1 MARLF
6 ALLAA
11 CALAERS
18 AAARTIHSSAKF
30 VQPVPAATF
39 APEQIRLAHTQ
50 VDTEMAVHWATSNL
64 TNDDYQGVVQWGP
77 DAGSLT
83 FSAAATLQL
92 NYTAFTI
99 KSPSLHFATMTG
111 LAHQTQ
117 VFYRVGSLT
126 QGWSPIY
133 NFTSSRAL
141 GTKSYPF
148 SFVTFG
154 DMGISYSNWTAA
166 LLAKMSQDGELDL
179 IVHAGDISYA
189 DNRASINHGTI
200 YDGVINQYFNEMM
213 PATAQTPYMLS
224 SGNHE
229 AILDFLAYRT
239 RVAPTMPIANATA
252 TPFWYSYSV
261 GPVHF
266 TAYDYDQSWSETS
279 EQYAFVSSDLKG
291 VDKSVTPWT
300 IAYNHFPLICSNY
313 FFCPSAGP
321 FRAVY
326 EPLFN
331 APDSR
336 VDFHLA
342 GHVHASEAVYP
353 SVNGTVTQFSFND
366 VSQVLHLLVGNA
378 GDEEINC
385 CSDWA
390 KPAPAYSAFRDDIY
404 VPDGGY
410 YGFTKVILLDDT
422 HANVEFWDAV
432 NQTVVYS
439 YQMSRPLPA
448 GRV

>member
-1 MARLF
+1 VRPP
-6 ALLAA
+6 
-11 CALAERS
+11 R
-18 AAARTIHSSAKF
+18 
-30 VQPVPAATF
+30 
-39 APEQIRLAHTQ
+39 APP
-50 VDTEMAVHWATSNL
+50 N
-64 TNDDYQGVVQWGP
+64 P
-77 DAGSLT
+77 
-83 FSAAATLQL
+83 
-92 NYTAFTI
+92 
-99 KSPSLHFATMTG
+99 SPSPLPP
-111 LAHQTQ
+111 
-117 VFYRVGSLT
+117 
-126 QGWSPIY
+126 SP
-133 NFTSSRAL
+133 L
-141 GTKSYPF
+141 PP
-148 SFVTFG
+148 
-154 DMGISYSNWTAA
+154 
-166 LLAKMSQDGELDL
+166 
-179 IVHAGDISYA
+179 
-189 DNRASINHGTI
+189 RASINHGTI

-213 PATAQTPYMLS
+213 PMSAQTPYMLS

-239 RVAPTMPIANATA
+239 RVAPTMPIANATS
-252 TPFWYSYSV
+252 TPFWYSYEV

-266 TAYDYDQSWSETS
+266 TAFDYDQSWTEKS
-279 EQYAFVSSDLKG
+279 EQYSFVSSDLKA
-291 VDKSVTPWT
+291 VDKTVTPWT

-321 FRAVY
+321 FRALY

-353 SVNGTVTQFSFND
+353 SINGSVTQFSFND

-410 YGFTKVILLDDT
+410 YGFTKVVLLNDT
-422 HANVEFWDAV
+422 HADVEFWDAV